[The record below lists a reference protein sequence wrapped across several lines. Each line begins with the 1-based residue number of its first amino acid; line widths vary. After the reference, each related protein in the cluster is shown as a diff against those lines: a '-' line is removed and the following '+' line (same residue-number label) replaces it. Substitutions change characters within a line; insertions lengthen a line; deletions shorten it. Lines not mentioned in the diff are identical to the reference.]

1 MASPGQRRRKCGH
14 AMALFD
20 THSHC
25 ARCRE
30 KGKGQDFCVENPT
43 SADKCPI
50 CTTFTSDQ
58 RLQLATPAYKIKK
71 DKREAKA
78 ADSTPSKDEELVD
91 PASVAVI
98 GAVDNQGTVKTSV
111 SAPPPDKKPK
121 KESKKDT
128 KKVKSPSSTAS
139 TSQPTSDDRFNDLD
153 NKWSERFSRL
163 EALILAKSFEP
174 SFTSD
179 VKVAP
184 SHSPP
189 QTQNIT
195 EPFIRPST
203 SLPGS
208 GFSAEKHQPT
218 SKAVTSSQTSSN
230 QFTGTGFSATKHQPA
245 SQTKSSRPT
254 STVKFTGQ
262 GSSATSHQPGSQTK
276 SHRPGTVD
284 YGTDPQITHRPL
296 ATDRS
301 LSSDPADTGSPAL
314 HQTRR
319 DSVSSLSSEAA
330 SLSDQP
336 PLDLYA
342 EEEGEL
348 SEDPDQS
355 VTDQDHPVSEEQNYR
370 DTMQGIR
377 SFMAWSNIPEMDNP
391 TSTSDDNPFAGP
403 KTAPPGK
410 VSVKMPTE
418 DWLCRKLAKLNLTLV
433 EGYPTR
439 GSEPGGLAKDV
450 FLRPAKSQ
458 SRWYGLHT
466 EPTTNPSQL
475 SHWSTDASKLNSSY
489 GRIAKYTGLSST
501 PPASRR
507 ISQET
512 LRRWER
518 SAREASVICNQTAS
532 FNRCLFKVQQQMKDQ
547 LKVVKSENKGK
558 GSANFTAAADELNY
572 LIDFNS
578 SISQAA
584 AKAMEHLSD
593 FVFVSMGNL
602 TLVRRDA
609 YLSHLRTGIKPDT
622 LTALRSAPLHIATL
636 FPEAVVKRAE
646 EDIAQFESKG
656 HSTSSHN
663 KGRYH
668 PYERHDKKSSYK
680 DSRSDKPAW
689 KTIGKRNSK
698 RGRGRASTYSSR
710 PAKGQQSYK

>member
-1 MASPGQRRRKCGH
+1 MIVK
-14 AMALFD
+14 ALL
-20 THSHC
+20 SLLLPPPPP
-25 ARCRE
+25 E
-30 KGKGQDFCVENPT
+30 KKLKKEC
-43 SADKCPI
+43 
-50 CTTFTSDQ
+50 
-58 RLQLATPAYKIKK
+58 KK
-71 DKREAKA
+71 D
-78 ADSTPSKDEELVD
+78 L
-91 PASVAVI
+91 
-98 GAVDNQGTVKTSV
+98 
-111 SAPPPDKKPK
+111 
-121 KESKKDT
+121 
-128 KKVKSPSSTAS
+128 KKVKSPPTTAS
-139 TSQPTSDDRFNDLD
+139 SSQPTPDERFNELD

-174 SFTSD
+174 TFTAD

-184 SHSPP
+184 THSPP
-189 QTQNIT
+189 QTQNVS

-203 SLPGS
+203 SSLPGS
-208 GFSAEKHQPT
+208 GSSAEKHQPA
-218 SKAVTSSQTSSN
+218 SKAITSSQTSSI
-230 QFTGTGFSATKHQPA
+230 QFTGTGSSANKHQPA

-254 STVKFTGQ
+254 SAVKFPGQ
-262 GSSATSHQPGSQTK
+262 GSSATQHQPASKTK
-276 SHRPGTVD
+276 SHRPSTMD
-284 YGTDPQITHRPL
+284 CGTDPQDTHRPL

-301 LSSDPADTGSPAL
+301 LSSDPTDTGSPAL

-319 DSVSSLSSEAA
+319 DSISSLSSGAD

-348 SEDPDQS
+348 SEDPDQP
-355 VTDQDHPVSEEQNYR
+355 VADQDQPVSEEQNYR

-377 SFMAWSNIPEMDNP
+377 SFMGWSNIPELDN
-391 TSTSDDNPFAGP
+391 TTNTSDDNSFAGP
-403 KTAPPGK
+403 KTAHPSK

-439 GSEPGGLAKDV
+439 GSEPGGLPKDV
-450 FLRPAKSQ
+450 FLRPARSQ
-458 SRWYGLHT
+458 AKWYGLHT
-466 EPTTNPSQL
+466 DTTANPSQV
-475 SHWSTDASKLNSSY
+475 SHWSTDSSKLNSSY

-547 LKVVKSENKGK
+547 LKIVKSENKGK
-558 GSANFTAAADELNY
+558 GSTNLTAAADELNY
-572 LIDFNS
+572 LMDFNS

-593 FVFVSMGNL
+593 FVFMSMGNL

-636 FPEAVVKRAE
+636 FPESVVKRAE

-668 PYERHDKKSSYK
+668 PYEWQDRKSSYK

-689 KTIGKRNSK
+689 KTIGKRNFK